1 MVRFSYIFSL
11 SLLLF
16 FSIYSYGQ
24 DKDSLYAPIK
34 EKEPL
39 VLNGMKV
46 GINIGR
52 FSDYLFKPERTSY
65 EASFDFNLSNKY
77 FGVIEGGLS
86 ETNIKKDN
94 YQYSS
99 EGTFVKAGVDF
110 NMLKKYPSDY
120 FGIGVR
126 LGRAA
131 FKHSATKLTY
141 ENIHWPTQS
150 LSIDSKSYTTYWLE
164 VSLGIK
170 GELLK
175 NVYFGWSALVRVG
188 ISGRKDEQFQPYNIP
203 GFGKGTNAI
212 NLGANYYIYY
222 QIPFNKNK

>member
-11 SLLLF
+11 IFLVF
-16 FSIYSYGQ
+16 FSYYSYGQ
-24 DKDSLYAPIK
+24 DEDTLYVPQK
-34 EKEPL
+34 EKVPL
-39 VLNGMKV
+39 VLKGMKV
-46 GINIGR
+46 GVNVGR

-65 EASFDFNLSNKY
+65 EASFDFNISNKY
-77 FGVIEGGLS
+77 FGVIEGGFS
-86 ETNIKKDN
+86 EISIEKDN
-94 YQYSS
+94 YDYTS
-99 EGTFVKAGVDF
+99 EGSFVKAGVDF

-126 LGRAA
+126 LGRAS
-131 FKHSATKLTY
+131 FKHSASNIIY
-141 ENIHWPTQS
+141 NDIHWPIQS
-150 LSIDSKSYTTYWLE
+150 FSVDSKSYTTYWLE

-175 NVYFGWSALVRVG
+175 NVYFGWSALIRVG
-188 ISGRKDEQFQPYNIP
+188 ISGRKDEQFQPYDIP
-203 GFGKGTNAI
+203 GFGKGESTV